1 MPWKETNAMTQ
12 RMTFLECY
20 LRNESSLTALAKM
33 FSISR
38 KTAYK
43 WIERH
48 KMLGL
53 DGLLDQSRVPH
64 NIHNCVPSEME
75 ALILQTREQFPAW
88 GARKLKKFLENKGC
102 SHLPCESTFNRIL
115 KRKGYIASAETAK
128 RQKFI
133 RFEHSSP
140 NDLWQMDFKGFFR
153 INREKCNPLT
163 ILDDHSRFA
172 VCLKSCHNQTENTV
186 RNQLISTFREYGL
199 PNRMTMDNGA
209 PWGSSGRNYTRLSV
223 WLMRLG
229 IKVSYS
235 RPYHPQ
241 TQGKDERFHR
251 SMKEELLNRVQF
263 NSLEDA
269 QKQFDIWRRIYNYER
284 PHEGIL
290 LQVPADRYK
299 RSVFEYPE
307 KMPTIEYES
316 GEIVRKV
323 HSTGRISYQGHDYY
337 LGEAFQGDYVAL
349 REEEEEGFL
358 EVYFNRQRI
367 KILDLK
373 NDWIK

>member
-1 MPWKETNAMTQ
+1 MPWKETTTMTQ
-12 RMTFLECY
+12 KLTLIE
-20 LRNESSLTALAKM
+20 LSQSNENTVTALAKM
-33 FSISR
+33 FNISR

-43 WIERH
+43 WIKRH
-48 KMLGL
+48 TSNGL
-53 DGLLDQSRVPH
+53 EGLSEQSRRPCT
-64 NIHNCVPSEME
+64 IHNTTPADTEI
-75 ALILQTREQFPAW
+75 LILQTREHYPVW
-88 GARKLKKFLENKGC
+88 GARKLRKYLENQGHKN
-102 SHLPCESTFNRIL
+102 LPCEATFNRIL
-115 KRKGYIASAETAK
+115 KRNGFIKAEDTAK

-133 RFEHSSP
+133 RFEHQSP

-153 INREKCNPLT
+153 INKERCNPLT

-186 RNQLISTFREYGL
+186 RQQLINTFREYGL

-235 RPYHPQ
+235 RPFHPQ

-251 SMKEELLNRVQF
+251 SLKEELLNRVQF
-263 NSLEDA
+263 SSLEDA
-269 QKQFDIWRRIYNYER
+269 QTQFDIWRAIYNYKR
-284 PHEGIL
+284 PHEGISL
-290 LQVPADRYK
+290 NVPADRYQ
-299 RSVFEYPE
+299 RSTRIYPE
-307 KMPTIEYES
+307 KMPIIEYEE

-323 HSTGRISYQGHDYY
+323 HSLGCISYQRHDYY
-337 LGEAFQGDYVAL
+337 LGEAFQGSYVAL
-349 REEEEEGFL
+349 REGEDEGHI
-358 EVYFNRQRI
+358 EVYFNRQKI
-367 KILDLK
+367 KKIDLK